1 MSERPPAHIVRLIP
15 RLELG
20 GTERVLE
27 LGAAPGVAVALIGPL
42 LTGDGHITALD
53 RSAVGVRRIRE
64 RNQALVDA
72 GRVSVVE
79 QDLTTLA
86 PEPPARFDLI
96 FASNVNVFWTHP
108 RKANVDALAALLA
121 PGGRLRL
128 FYGYGQGDGAGGGR
142 DTGSLV
148 AATLRACPALTD
160 VTVDDTGPTLEISA
174 RTGTRPGRR
183 GRRY

>member
-1 MSERPPAHIVRLIP
+1 MSEQPPAHIARLIR
-15 RLELG
+15 RLELT
-20 GTERVLE
+20 GTERILE
-27 LGAAPGVAVALIGPL
+27 LGAAPGAAVAGIGPL

-72 GRVSVVE
+72 GRVTVVQ

-86 PEPPARFDLI
+86 PEPPGRFDLI
-96 FASNVNVFWTHP
+96 FASNVNVFWTQP
-108 RKANVDALAALLA
+108 RKANVDALAALLR

-128 FYGYGQGDGAGGGR
+128 FYGYGPGDGTDGVGGGR

-148 AATLRACPALTD
+148 AAALRNCDALTAVIMD
-160 VTVDDTGPTLEISA
+160 GASAPLEISA
-174 RTGTRPGRR
+174 VRR
-183 GRRY
+183 

>member
-1 MSERPPAHIVRLIP
+1 MSEQPPAHIARLIP
-15 RLELG
+15 RLELT
-20 GTERVLE
+20 GTERILE
-27 LGAAPGVAVALIGPL
+27 LGAAPGVAVAEIGPI
-42 LTGDGHITALD
+42 LTGDGRVTALD
-53 RSAVGVRRIRE
+53 RSAVGARRIRE

-86 PEPPARFDLI
+86 PEPPGRFELI

-128 FYGYGQGDGAGGGR
+128 FYGYGPGDGAGSGR

-148 AATLRACPALTD
+148 AATLRAAAGLAD
-160 VTVDDTGPTLEISA
+160 VTVDGAGPTLQVSA
-174 RTGTRPGRR
+174 RKRD
-183 GRRY
+183 

>member
-1 MSERPPAHIVRLIP
+1 MSEQPPAHIARLIP
-15 RLELG
+15 RLELT
-20 GTERVLE
+20 GTERILE
-27 LGAAPGVAVALIGPL
+27 LGAAPGVAVAEIGPIL
-42 LTGDGHITALD
+42 SGDGHVTALD
-53 RSAVGVRRIRE
+53 RSAVGARRIRE

-86 PEPPARFDLI
+86 PEPPSRFDLI

-128 FYGYGQGDGAGGGR
+128 FYGYGPGDGAGSGR

-148 AATLRACPALTD
+148 AATLRAAAGLAD
-160 VTVDDTGPTLEISA
+160 VTIDGAGPTLQVSA
-174 RTGTRPGRR
+174 RKRD
-183 GRRY
+183 

>member
-1 MSERPPAHIVRLIP
+1 MSEQPPPHIARLIP
-15 RLELG
+15 RLELT
-20 GTERVLE
+20 GTERILE
-27 LGAAPGVAVALIGPL
+27 LGAAPGVAVAEIGPL
-42 LTGDGHITALD
+42 LTGDGHVTALD

-72 GRVSVVE
+72 GRLTVVE

-86 PEPPARFDLI
+86 PEPPEQYDLI

-108 RKANVDALAALLA
+108 RKANLDALAALLK

-128 FYGYGQGDGAGGGR
+128 FYGYGPGDVAGRGR

-148 AATLRACPALTD
+148 AATLSAGDALTA
-160 VTVDDTGPTLEISA
+160 VTVDGAGAPLEISA
-174 RTGTRPGRR
+174 VRR
-183 GRRY
+183 

>member
-1 MSERPPAHIVRLIP
+1 MSDRPPAHIVRLIP
-15 RLELG
+15 RLELT
-20 GTERVLE
+20 GTERLLE

-64 RNQALVDA
+64 RNRALVDA

-86 PEPPARFDLI
+86 PEPPGRFDLI

-108 RKANVDALAALLA
+108 HRANVDALAALLA

-128 FYGYGQGDGAGGGR
+128 FYGYGPGDDARGCG
-142 DTGSLV
+142 TGSLV
-148 AATLRACPALTD
+148 AATLRGSAALTA
-160 VTVDDTGPTLEISA
+160 VTIDDDSATLQVSA
-174 RTGTRPGRR
+174 QRR
-183 GRRY
+183 G

>member
-1 MSERPPAHIVRLIP
+1 MSEQPPPHIARLIP
-15 RLELG
+15 RLELT
-20 GTERVLE
+20 GTERILE
-27 LGAAPGVAVALIGPL
+27 LGAAPGVAVAAIGPQ
-42 LTGDGHITALD
+42 LTGDGHLTALD

-64 RNQALVDA
+64 RNRALVDA

-86 PEPPARFDLI
+86 PEPPGRFDLI

-108 RKANVDALAALLA
+108 RKANVDVLAALLA

-128 FYGYGQGDGAGGGR
+128 FYGYGPGDGAGSGR

-148 AATLRACPALTD
+148 AATLHDCAALTT
-160 VTVDDTGPTLEISA
+160 VTVDDAGPTLQVSA
-174 RTGTRPGRR
+174 AQKG
-183 GRRY
+183 